1 MKRLKCF
8 IRKLKWKSMG
18 VRWDGHC
25 WNSFVTSDGDRGV
38 TCIDC
43 RKKKIFTE
51 KELEQEKWWND

>member
-1 MKRLKCF
+1 
-8 IRKLKWKSMG
+8 MG

-43 RKKKIFTE
+43 RTKKIFTE